1 MRGDIVYATGLV
13 PILRLLIQTAVNM
26 LRGTDERKR

>member
-1 MRGDIVYATGLV
+1 MRGGTGLV
-13 PILRLLIQTAVNM
+13 PIFRLLIQTAVNM

>member
-1 MRGDIVYATGLV
+1 MRGGTGLV

-26 LRGTDERKR
+26 LRGTDEKKR